1 MLIITNDN
9 CSDIVLG
16 KNYHHSA
23 IYNNH
28 QLWGKMKDVYLTTG
42 VSVNNAIDPSA
53 TEFVREFT
61 PPPLS

>member
-9 CSDIVLG
+9 CSNIILS

-42 VSVNNAIDPSA
+42 ASVNSAIDPAA
-53 TEFVREFT
+53 TEFIRQFT
-61 PPPLS
+61 PPPA